1 MLYPLSHWRIALR
14 IIAKF
19 FRVVNPLQ
27 EKFSEWVAAAGIFAA
42 SDSWGIGVDGAASN
56 KLTNMST
63 EVKNIY
69 VLQNSREVQRCTGPG
84 EQLEAAALSPE
95 DVLTLFLQRLW
106 PRRACLCIFCVNI
119 YFLCQEM
126 NSTPFV
132 RRYGIENFFGLLKSE
147 LLYLQEFRSMEHFKQ
162 EIIE

>member
-1 MLYPLSHWRIALR
+1 MWRQI
-14 IIAKF
+14 
-19 FRVVNPLQ
+19 P
-27 EKFSEWVAAAGIFAA
+27 G
-42 SDSWGIGVDGAASN
+42 GIGVDGAASN
-56 KLTNMST
+56 KRSNMST
-63 EVKNIY
+63 EVKSIY
-69 VLQNSREVQRCTGPG
+69 VLQNGREVQRCTGPG

-95 DVLTLFLQRLW
+95 DVLTLFLQRSWLRW
-106 PRRACLCIFCVNI
+106 ACLCIFCVNF

-162 EIIE
+162 EFIE